1 MHINFNIKISDES
14 MKDAQVG
21 INNANHALDA
31 YLFKDNHNNSVVL
44 ESTVIVIAI
53 EELANARK
61 VPVEEY
67 IRSVKQQME
76 EVKDVAIRNN

>member
-1 MHINFNIKISDES
+1 MHINFSIKVYDES
-14 MKDAQVG
+14 MKEAQVG
-21 INNANHALDA
+21 INNTSHALDA
-31 YLFKDNHNNSVVL
+31 YLFKDRQNNSVAL

-61 VPVEEY
+61 ISVEEY

-76 EVKDVAIRNN
+76 EVKDVAIRSN